1 MSNQDKLFERASRAN
16 LTFETR
22 IGTLSVYDLW
32 RLPLLA
38 KNNKFTLNELA
49 QDLHGK
55 LKEQPQIDFVNGT
68 ETNNEDSVLQLKF
81 DIVLHIINV
90 LKAERD
96 AAVVREQARS
106 EVERL
111 KHLLQ
116 DAENR
121 DLSNKS
127 VEDLRAML
135 AAAQAK
141 LAAQATPN

>member
-106 EVERL
+106 EVERI
-111 KHLLQ
+111 KQLLQ
-116 DAENR
+116 DA
-121 DLSNKS
+121 
-127 VEDLRAML
+127 
-135 AAAQAK
+135 
-141 LAAQATPN
+141 

>member
-1 MSNQDKLFERASRAN
+1 MDFHVSK
-16 LTFETR
+16 
-22 IGTLSVYDLW
+22 I
-32 RLPLLA
+32 LA

-111 KHLLQ
+111 KQLLQ